1 MSPKAKLDWL
11 EQCGYGPNV
20 MKRTKICPHCGAVV
34 SDGLSACPDCGTRLL
49 GKTLYDRYREKHIC
63 CDECNTVLTS
73 DSLYCPH
80 CGRCLYLK
88 T

>member
-11 EQCGYGPNV
+11 ERCGYGPNV

-34 SDGLSACPDCGTRLL
+34 SDGLAACLDCGTRLL
-49 GKTLYDRYREKHIC
+49 DKTLYDRYREKHIC